1 MMAWW
6 LVAALAG
13 EPTLEE
19 VLVSVDAHFPLLL
32 AAEAEVAAAEGAL
45 LASRGWFDPVLGAS
59 AGGAVGRY
67 EQVWGSASVGART
80 AAWGLGLDAG
90 WTLGVGDFPAYAQ
103 ARETLDRGELFV
115 DARLPLLKGGWTDEG
130 RTEVTLSRAGVA
142 EAEAKLTGKRIDYAF
157 AAREAWFK
165 WVGAGEKLAV
175 AESQRDVAIAQLDA
189 VDRRIAQGDLAAID
203 RVDAQRVLAER
214 ELKVRELQRDLAVA
228 ALKLGLFLRAD
239 DGSPAPP
246 TGPPPR
252 LPESDGAVEAVDAA
266 VARALAARPE
276 LLALAAKADAV
287 AAKVRLARVSVLP
300 KLDLKAG
307 VAQELP
313 TEETKPVEVKVGAEL
328 ALPFALREGRGKL
341 EAALADRARVTAE
354 QRYAA
359 DRISAEVRS
368 AWEMMEAARDR
379 LALAVEQVGYSREL
393 EVATRR
399 GFELGDRTLFDLY
412 LREQSRL
419 KAELD
424 RVDVAV
430 ELHLAAAALLAATG
444 AR

>member
-1 MMAWW
+1 MWW
-6 LVAALAG
+6 ALVAAFAG
-13 EPTLEE
+13 EPTLDE
-19 VLVSVDAHFPLLL
+19 VLASVDAHFPLLV
-32 AAEAEVAAAEGAL
+32 AAEAELAAAEGAL

-59 AGGAVGRY
+59 AGGALGRY
-67 EQVWGSASVGART
+67 EQVWGSAAVGART
-80 AAWGLGLDAG
+80 SAWGLGLDAG
-90 WTLGVGDFPAYAQ
+90 WTLGVGDFPEYAQ
-103 ARETLDRGELFV
+103 AKETLERGELFL
-115 DARLPLLKGGWTDEG
+115 DARLPLLKGGLTDEG
-130 RTEVTLSRAGVA
+130 RTEVALSRAEVA

-157 AAREAWFK
+157 AAREAWYK
-165 WVGAGEKLAV
+165 WVGSGEKLTVAV
-175 AESQRDVAIAQLDA
+175 SQRDLAVTQLGA
-189 VDRRIAQGDLAAID
+189 VDRRIAEGDLAAID

-214 ELKVRELQRDLAVA
+214 ELKVRELERDLVVA
-228 ALKLGLFLRAD
+228 ALKLGLFLRSV

-246 TGPPPR
+246 EGSPPR
-252 LPESDGAVEAVDAA
+252 LTEEDGVTDSVDAA

-276 LLALAAKADAV
+276 LLALQAKSDAV

-307 VAQELP
+307 LAQELP
-313 TEETKPVEVKVGAEL
+313 GEESKPLEAKVGAEL
-328 ALPFALREGRGKL
+328 ALPLALREGRGKL
-341 EAALADRARVTAE
+341 DSALADRARVTAE

-359 DRISAEVRS
+359 DRIGAEVRS
-368 AWEMMEAARDR
+368 AWEMLEAARDR
-379 LALAVEQVGYSREL
+379 LALAGQQVTFAREL

-444 AR
+444 SR